1 VDVGKPTNREG
12 TVLMNDDLE
21 EIRAEREGLAR
32 YRKEPEKYAGLW
44 KQIAMGI
51 VTAYCVITI
60 LTTIGWIIAAQ
71 VITGSLKL
79 NLPW

>member
-1 VDVGKPTNREG
+1 MIDDV
-12 TVLMNDDLE
+12 E
-21 EIRAEREGLAR
+21 EIRAERERPAR
-32 YRKEPEKYAGLW
+32 YREVPEKYAGLW

-51 VTAYCVITI
+51 VTAYCAITI

-71 VITGSLKL
+71 IITGSLKL